1 MEKQKNNL
9 EVLSD
14 QESLNVENS
23 QNTDFVES
31 EILDVEQED
40 TLFVDSVATDINDI
54 FKSMGKKQ

>member
-1 MEKQKNNL
+1 MKKQNDSL
-9 EVLSD
+9 EILND

-31 EILDVEQED
+31 ETLNVEQED
-40 TLFVDSVATDINDI
+40 TLFVDSVATDVNDI

>member
-1 MEKQKNNL
+1 MEKQNTSL
-9 EVLSD
+9 EILND

-31 EILDVEQED
+31 ETLNVEQED
-40 TLFVDSVATDINDI
+40 TLFVDSVATDVNDI

>member
-1 MEKQKNNL
+1 MEKQNDSL
-9 EVLSD
+9 EILND

-31 EILDVEQED
+31 ETLNVEQED
-40 TLFVDSVATDINDI
+40 TLFVDSVATDVNDI

>member
-1 MEKQKNNL
+1 MEEQNNNL
-9 EVLSD
+9 EVLND

-31 EILDVEQED
+31 EILDVEQEE

>member
-1 MEKQKNNL
+1 MEKQNNNL

>member
-1 MEKQKNNL
+1 MEKQNNNL

-40 TLFVDSVATDINDI
+40 ALFVDSVATDINDI